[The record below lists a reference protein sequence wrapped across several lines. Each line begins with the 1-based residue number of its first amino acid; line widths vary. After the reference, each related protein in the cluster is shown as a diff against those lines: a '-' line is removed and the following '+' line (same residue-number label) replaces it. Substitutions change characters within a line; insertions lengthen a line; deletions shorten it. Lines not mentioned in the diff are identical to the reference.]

1 MGIAAV
7 VFDMD
12 GVLIDSEPLWEQV
25 RHDYVDL
32 KGGRWQPD
40 SQRKMMG
47 MSTQEWAAYMSD
59 DLGVAMPLD
68 DISTKVIDLMADKY
82 AHHVPLL
89 PGAVEAVQRC
99 ASQWK
104 LGLASS
110 SPRSLIDLV
119 LAKAGLL
126 EYFSAILSTE
136 EVGRGKPAPDVY
148 LTVAQRL
155 GVDPDSCTAVEDS
168 TNGLRS
174 AHAAGMR
181 VIADPRPE
189 FPPVPDA
196 LALAAVVIDD
206 LDQLTTEV
214 ITGTA

>member
-12 GVLIDSEPLWEQV
+12 GVLIDSEPIWEQV
-25 RHDYVDL
+25 RRDYVER

-47 MSTQEWAAYMSD
+47 MTTAEWAAYMSD

-68 DISTKVIDLMADKY
+68 EISTKVIDLMADRY

-99 ASQWK
+99 AGQWK

-110 SPRSLIDLV
+110 SPRTLIDLV
-119 LAKAGLL
+119 LAKSGLL

-136 EVGRGKPAPDVY
+136 EIGRGKPAPDVY
-148 LTVAQRL
+148 LTVARRL
-155 GVDPDSCTAVEDS
+155 GVDPKDCTAVEDS
-168 TNGLRS
+168 TNGLLS
-174 AHAAGMR
+174 AHTAGMR
-181 VIADPRPE
+181 LIACPRPE
-189 FPPVPDA
+189 FPPAPDA
-196 LALAAVVIDD
+196 LAPAAVVIDD
-206 LDQLTTEV
+206 LDQLTPEV
-214 ITGTA
+214 VTG

>member
-12 GVLIDSEPLWEQV
+12 GVLIDSEPIWEQV
-25 RHDYVDL
+25 RHDYVDR

-47 MSTQEWAAYMSD
+47 MTTTEWAAYMSD

-68 DISTKVIDLMADKY
+68 DISTKVIDLMADTY

-99 ASQWK
+99 AGQWK

-110 SPRSLIDLV
+110 SPRTLIDLV
-119 LAKAGLL
+119 LAKSGLL

-136 EVGRGKPAPDVY
+136 EIGRGKPAPDVY

-155 GVDPDSCTAVEDS
+155 GVDPKDCTAVEDS
-168 TNGLRS
+168 TNGLIS
-174 AHAAGMR
+174 AHSAGMR
-181 VIADPRPE
+181 LIAGPRPE
-189 FPPVPDA
+189 FPPTPDA

-206 LDQLTTEV
+206 LDQLTPEV
-214 ITGTA
+214 VTG

>member
-12 GVLIDSEPLWEQV
+12 GVLIDSESVWEQV
-25 RHDYVDL
+25 RHEYVDL

-40 SQRKMMG
+40 SQVKMMG
-47 MSTQEWAAYMSD
+47 MSTLEWSAYLAD
-59 DLGVAMPLD
+59 DLGVAEPAD
-68 DISTKVIDLMADKY
+68 QVAADVIDLMADKY

-89 PGAVEAVQRC
+89 PGAVEAVRRC
-99 ASQWK
+99 AESWQ

-110 SPRSLIDLV
+110 SPATLIDLV
-119 LAKAGLL
+119 LAKSGLIDA
-126 EYFSAILSTE
+126 FAAVLSTE

-155 GVDPDSCTAVEDS
+155 GVDPKDCTAVEDS

-181 VIADPRPE
+181 LIAAPRPD
-189 FPPVPDA
+189 FPPSREA
-196 LALAAVVIDD
+196 LALADAVIDGV
-206 LDQLTTEV
+206 DQLTTEV
-214 ITGTA
+214 VTG

>member
-12 GVLIDSEPLWEQV
+12 GVLIDSEPVWEQV
-25 RHDYVDL
+25 KREYVEL

-40 SQRKMMG
+40 SQHRMMG
-47 MSTQEWAAYMSD
+47 MSTTEWAAYLSD
-59 DLGVAMPLD
+59 DLGVAMPLE
-68 DISTKVIDLMADKY
+68 DISTKVIDLMADRY

-89 PGAVEAVQRC
+89 PGAVDAVQRC
-99 ASQWK
+99 AGQWK

-110 SPRSLIDLV
+110 SPRSLIDLA

-148 LTVAQRL
+148 LTIAQRL
-155 GVDPDSCTAVEDS
+155 GVDPSACTAVEDS
-168 TNGLRS
+168 SNGLRS

-181 VIADPRPE
+181 LIAVPRPE
-189 FPPVPDA
+189 YPPEHDA
-196 LALAAVVIDD
+196 LVEADAVLDT
-206 LDQLTTEV
+206 LDQLTPEV
-214 ITGTA
+214 VTGA

>member
-12 GVLIDSEPLWEQV
+12 GVLIDSEPIWEQV
-25 RHDYVDL
+25 RHDYVDR

-47 MSTQEWAAYMSD
+47 MTTTEWAAYMSD

-68 DISTKVIDLMADKY
+68 DISTKVIDLMADTY

-99 ASQWK
+99 AGQWK

-110 SPRSLIDLV
+110 SPRTLIDLV
-119 LAKAGLL
+119 LAKSGLL

-136 EVGRGKPAPDVY
+136 EIGRGKPAPDVY

-155 GVDPDSCTAVEDS
+155 GVDPKDCTAVEDS
-168 TNGLRS
+168 TNGLIS
-174 AHAAGMR
+174 AHSAGMR
-181 VIADPRPE
+181 LIADPRPE
-189 FPPVPDA
+189 FPPTPDA

-206 LDQLTTEV
+206 LDQLTPEV
-214 ITGTA
+214 VTG

>member
-12 GVLIDSEPLWEQV
+12 GVLIDSEPVWEQV
-25 RHDYVDL
+25 RREYVEL

-40 SQRKMMG
+40 SQRRMMG
-47 MSTQEWAAYMSD
+47 MSTTEWAAYMSD
-59 DLGVAMPLD
+59 DLGVAMPLE
-68 DISTKVIDLMADKY
+68 DISTKVIDLMADRY

-99 ASQWK
+99 AGQWK

-119 LAKAGLL
+119 LAKTGLL
-126 EYFSAILSTE
+126 EHFSAILSTE
-136 EVGRGKPAPDVY
+136 QVGRGKPAPDVY
-148 LTVAQRL
+148 LTIAQRL
-155 GVDPDSCTAVEDS
+155 GADPDTCTAVEDS

-174 AHAAGMR
+174 AHTAGLR
-181 VIADPRPE
+181 VIAVPRPE
-189 FPPVPDA
+189 FPPEHDA
-196 LALAAVVIDD
+196 LAEADVVLDN
-206 LDQLTTEV
+206 LDQLTPEV
-214 ITGTA
+214 VTGA

>member
-12 GVLIDSEPLWEQV
+12 GVLIDSEPIWEQV
-25 RHDYVDL
+25 RHDYVER

-47 MSTQEWAAYMSD
+47 MTTTEWAAYMSD

-68 DISTKVIDLMADKY
+68 DISTKVIDLMADQY

-99 ASQWK
+99 AGRWK

-110 SPRSLIDLV
+110 SPRTLIDLV
-119 LAKAGLL
+119 LAKSGLL
-126 EYFSAILSTE
+126 EYFSTILSTE
-136 EVGRGKPAPDVY
+136 EIGRGKPAPDVY

-155 GVDPDSCTAVEDS
+155 GVDPKDCTAVEDS
-168 TNGLRS
+168 TNGLIS
-174 AHAAGMR
+174 AHTAGMR

-189 FPPVPDA
+189 FPPTSDA

-206 LDQLTTEV
+206 LDQLTPEV
-214 ITGTA
+214 VTG